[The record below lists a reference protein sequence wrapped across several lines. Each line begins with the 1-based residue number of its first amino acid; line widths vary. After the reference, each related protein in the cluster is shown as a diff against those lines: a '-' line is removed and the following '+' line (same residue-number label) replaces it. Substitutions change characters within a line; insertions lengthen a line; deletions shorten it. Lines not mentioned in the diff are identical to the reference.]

1 MTLDKANFN
10 SVDVY
15 NPILG
20 SGIEVPRMFWK
31 PGTSASYNHHVGKT
45 SVTGLWQGTLMAGMN
60 PDSPF
65 SYLGSPG
72 NINLHWPSLT
82 TYYGDHIVI
91 GRSTVLGI
99 GFRTAVASATM
110 GAVGPSKV
118 ISGSTAKVIAP
129 RVTIGGAFVNIAAP
143 PFGILIGGRNWA
155 AATAYWDSKKSF
167 DIPHPSKTNH
177 RLRYICT
184 ESPKADVYVR
194 GRLKGENIIKLPDY
208 WKDLVDA
215 DSITVQLQP
224 IGQTQNL
231 VIQEFDNEK
240 IVIVEKGN
248 IDFITDESI
257 IDCFYHVYGERK
269 DTTKNISE
277 YEGLT
282 PDDYPGDNREYVIN
296 GGKR

>member
-1 MTLDKANFN
+1 MTLDKSNFN
-10 SVDVY
+10 SIDVY

-20 SGIEVPRMFWK
+20 SGLEVPRMFWK

-45 SVTGLWQGTLMAGMN
+45 SITGLWQGTLMAGMN

-91 GRSTVLGI
+91 GRSTVLG
-99 GFRTAVASATM
+99 GSFRTAVATATM
-110 GAVGPSKV
+110 GAVGGAKV
-118 ISGSTAKVIAP
+118 ISGSSAKMAAP
-129 RVTIGGAFVNIAAP
+129 RVVLAGATVKITGALVSLPGAAN
-143 PFGILIGGRNWA
+143 FRA
-155 AATAYWDSKKSF
+155 KAAYWDSKKSF
-167 DIPHPSKTNH
+167 DIPHPTKTNH

-194 GRLKGENIIKLPDY
+194 GRLKDSNIIKLPDY
-208 WKDLVDA
+208 WKDLVDE

-224 IGQTQNL
+224 IGSRHFHLN
-231 VIQEFDNEK
+231 VEKFDNKEIHIK
-240 IVIVEKGN
+240 EADDKP
-248 IDFITDESI
+248 FE
-257 IDCFYHVYGERK
+257 CFYHVYGERK

-277 YEGLT
+277 YQGLT
-282 PDDYPGDNREYVIN
+282 PNDYPGDNREYVIN
-296 GGKR
+296 GGKK

>member
-1 MTLDKANFN
+1 MTQVKQNFN
-10 SVDVY
+10 SIDVF
-15 NPILG
+15 NPYLG
-20 SGIEVPRMFWK
+20 SAIEVPRMFWK
-31 PGTSASYNHHVGKT
+31 PGTAASYNLHVGKT

-129 RVTIGGAFVNIAAP
+129 RVTIGGAAVSIAAP
-143 PFGILIGGRNWA
+143 PFAIMIGGRNWA
-155 AATAYWDSKKSF
+155 TAQKTWDSKKGF

-177 RLRYICT
+177 RLRYICLEGPT
-184 ESPKADVYVR
+184 ADVHIR
-194 GRLKGENIIKLPDY
+194 GKSKSNTIELPDY
-208 WKDLVDA
+208 WTGLVDVE
-215 DSITVQLQP
+215 SITVSLTP
-224 IGQTQNL
+224 IGSYQQLFVETIDLKNG
-231 VIQEFDNEK
+231 
-240 IVIVEKGN
+240 IVIGN
-248 IDFITDESI
+248 NSGDQFNYQYTVFAERID
-257 IDCFYHVYGERK
+257 GE
-269 DTTKNISE
+269 KNIPE

-282 PDDYPGDNREYVIN
+282 PDDYPGDNREYNIN
-296 GGKR
+296 T

>member
-1 MTLDKANFN
+1 MTQVKQNF
-10 SVDVY
+10 STTDVF
-15 NPILG
+15 NPYLG
-20 SGIEVPRMFWK
+20 SAIEVPRTFWK
-31 PGTSASYNHHVGKT
+31 PGTAAAYNQHVGKT
-45 SVTGLWQGTLMAGMN
+45 SVTGLWQGVLMAGMN

-72 NINLHWPSLT
+72 NINLHWPSIT
-82 TYYGDHIVI
+82 TYMGDHTVI
-91 GRSTVLGI
+91 GRSSVLGI

-110 GAVGPSKV
+110 GALGPSKV
-118 ISGSTAKVIAP
+118 ISGTTAKVIAP
-129 RVTIGGAFVNIAAP
+129 KVVIGGATVNIAALP
-143 PFGILIGGRNWA
+143 AGIFIGGRNWLA
-155 AATAYWDSKKSF
+155 DTIKWDSKKSF
-167 DIPHPSKTNH
+167 DIPHPTKTNH

-194 GRLKGENIIKLPDY
+194 GRLKDSNIIKLPDY

-224 IGQTQNL
+224 IGSRHFHLN
-231 VIQEFDNEK
+231 VEKFDNKEIHVK
-240 IVIVEKGN
+240 EADDKP
-248 IDFITDESI
+248 
-257 IDCFYHVYGERK
+257 IDCFYQVYGERK

-296 GGKR
+296 GGRQ

>member
-1 MTLDKANFN
+1 MTQVKQNF
-10 SVDVY
+10 STTDVF
-15 NPILG
+15 NPYLG
-20 SGIEVPRMFWK
+20 SAIEVPKIFWK
-31 PGTSASYNHHVGKT
+31 PGTAAAYNQHVGKT
-45 SVTGLWQGTLMAGMN
+45 SVTGLWQGVLMAGMN

-72 NINLHWPSLT
+72 NINLHWPSIT
-82 TYYGDHIVI
+82 TYMGDHTVI
-91 GRSTVLGI
+91 GRSSVLGI

-110 GAVGPSKV
+110 GALGPSKV
-118 ISGSTAKVIAP
+118 ISGTTAKVIAP
-129 RVTIGGAFVNIAAP
+129 KVVIGGATVNIAALP
-143 PFGILIGGRNWA
+143 AGIFIGGRNWLA
-155 AATAYWDSKKSF
+155 DTIKWDSKKSF
-167 DIPHPSKTNH
+167 DIPHPTKTNH

-194 GRLKGENIIKLPDY
+194 GRLKDSNIIKLPDY

-224 IGQTQNL
+224 IGSRLFHLN
-231 VIQEFDNEK
+231 VYKFDNKEIYVK
-240 IVIVEKGN
+240 EADDKP
-248 IDFITDESI
+248 
-257 IDCFYHVYGERK
+257 IDCFYQVYGERK

-296 GGKR
+296 GGRQ

>member
-45 SVTGLWQGTLMAGMN
+45 SITGLWQGTLMAGMN

-143 PFGILIGGRNWA
+143 SFGIMIGGRNWA
-155 AATAYWDSKKSF
+155 ACQALWDSKKSF
-167 DIPHPSKTNH
+167 DIPHPTKTNH

-194 GRLKGENIIKLPDY
+194 GRLKDSNIIKLPDY
-208 WKDLVDA
+208 WKDLVDE

-224 IGQTQNL
+224 IGSRHFHLN
-231 VIQEFDNEK
+231 VEKFDNKEIHIK
-240 IVIVEKGN
+240 EADDKP
-248 IDFITDESI
+248 FE
-257 IDCFYHVYGERK
+257 CFYHVYGERK

-296 GGKR
+296 GGKK

>member
-10 SVDVY
+10 STDTY
-15 NPILG
+15 HGLLG
-20 SGIEVPRMFWK
+20 SGLIVPRMFWK

-45 SVTGLWQGTLMAGMN
+45 SFTGLWQGVLMAGMN

-82 TYYGDHIVI
+82 TYFGDHIVI

-99 GFRTAVASATM
+99 GFRTAVASAMM

-129 RVTIGGAFVNIAAP
+129 KVTIAGALVNIAGP
-143 PFGILIGGRNWA
+143 PPSIFIGGRSWGISA
-155 AATAYWDSKKSF
+155 AIWDAKKSF
-167 DIPHPSKTNH
+167 DIPHPSKENH

-194 GRLKGENIIKLPDY
+194 GRLKDSNIIKLPDY
-208 WKDLVDA
+208 WKDLVDE

-224 IGQTQNL
+224 IGSRHFHLN
-231 VIQEFDNEK
+231 VEKFDNKEIHIK
-240 IVIVEKGN
+240 EADDKP
-248 IDFITDESI
+248 FE
-257 IDCFYHVYGERK
+257 CFYHVYGERK
-269 DTTKNISE
+269 DCERNIPE

-282 PDDYPGDNREYVIN
+282 PDDYPGDNNECNIN
-296 GGKR
+296 I

>member
-10 SVDVY
+10 SIDVY

-45 SVTGLWQGTLMAGMN
+45 SITGLWQGTLMAGMN

-143 PFGILIGGRNWA
+143 SFGIMIGGRNWA
-155 AATAYWDSKKSF
+155 ACQALWDSKKSF
-167 DIPHPSKTNH
+167 DIPHPTKTNH

-194 GRLKGENIIKLPDY
+194 GRLKDSNIIKLPDY
-208 WKDLVDA
+208 WKDLVDE

-224 IGQTQNL
+224 IGSRHFHLN
-231 VIQEFDNEK
+231 VEKFDNKEIHIK
-240 IVIVEKGN
+240 EADDKP
-248 IDFITDESI
+248 FE
-257 IDCFYHVYGERK
+257 CFYHVYGERK
-269 DTTKNISE
+269 DCERNIPE

-282 PDDYPGDNREYVIN
+282 PDDYPGDNNECNIN
-296 GGKR
+296 I

>member
-10 SVDVY
+10 SIDVY

-45 SVTGLWQGTLMAGMN
+45 SITGLWQGTLMAGMN

-143 PFGILIGGRNWA
+143 SFGIMIGGRNWA
-155 AATAYWDSKKSF
+155 ACQALWDSKKSF
-167 DIPHPSKTNH
+167 DIPHPTKTNH

-194 GRLKGENIIKLPDY
+194 GRLKDSNIIKLPDY
-208 WKDLVDA
+208 WKDLVDE

-224 IGQTQNL
+224 IGSRHFHLN
-231 VIQEFDNEK
+231 VEKFDNKEVHIK
-240 IVIVEKGN
+240 EADDKS
-248 IDFITDESI
+248 FE
-257 IDCFYHVYGERK
+257 CFYHVYGERK

-296 GGKR
+296 GGKK

>member
-10 SVDVY
+10 SIDVY

-143 PFGILIGGRNWA
+143 PFGIMIGGRNWA
-155 AATAYWDSKKSF
+155 ACQALWDSKKSF
-167 DIPHPSKTNH
+167 DIPHPSKKNH

-194 GRLKGENIIKLPDY
+194 GLSLIHI
-208 WKDLVDA
+208 
-215 DSITVQLQP
+215 
-224 IGQTQNL
+224 
-231 VIQEFDNEK
+231 
-240 IVIVEKGN
+240 
-248 IDFITDESI
+248 
-257 IDCFYHVYGERK
+257 
-269 DTTKNISE
+269 
-277 YEGLT
+277 
-282 PDDYPGDNREYVIN
+282 
-296 GGKR
+296 